1 MDEAR
6 ALAQVARAL
15 SSAGDDAAVIE
26 DLAITTDML
35 HASADFPAGTGSRTA
50 GWRSVGA
57 SLSDLAAMGADP
69 ICAVAAYAP
78 TEFRAESLA
87 GFLQGAADV
96 CEAVDTR
103 YVGGDL
109 DIHSEL
115 TVATTAVGRVE
126 TPVYRSGA
134 TVGDSVCVTGTLGR
148 SAAAFELFATGE
160 HATANSLYRFL
171 PRVGAGRRVA
181 EAATSMMDSSDG
193 LARSL
198 HQLGSASDVGFQI
211 ESDRIPID
219 ESVATVAADEEER
232 LAMATTFGEDF
243 ELVATVPPGAVAT
256 LADRVDCQFS
266 VVGEVR
272 PSADG
277 IRIDEE
283 PLPNRGWTHGG

>member
-1 MDEAR
+1 
-6 ALAQVARAL
+6 
-15 SSAGDDAAVIE
+15 
-26 DLAITTDML
+26 
-35 HASADFPAGTGSRTA
+35 
-50 GWRSVGA
+50 
-57 SLSDLAAMGADP
+57 
-69 ICAVAAYAP
+69 
-78 TEFRAESLA
+78 
-87 GFLQGAADV
+87 
-96 CEAVDTR
+96 
-103 YVGGDL
+103 
-109 DIHSEL
+109 
-115 TVATTAVGRVE
+115 
-126 TPVYRSGA
+126 
-134 TVGDSVCVTGTLGR
+134 
-148 SAAAFELFATGE
+148 
-160 HATANSLYRFL
+160 
-171 PRVGAGRRVA
+171 
-181 EAATSMMDSSDG
+181 
-193 LARSL
+193 L